1 MYNDNHFFTGVM
13 NSTNF
18 NKIKGIKDKILGSMT
33 IELKDSNMKLVE
45 VWTSS
50 LNSASYDTQI
60 ALGNVMQKLSSLV

>member
-1 MYNDNHFFTGVM
+1 MYNDNRFFTGVM

-18 NKIKGIKDKILGSMT
+18 NKIKQVQGNKIMGALT
-33 IELKDSNMKLVE
+33 IGLKDSNMKLVE

-60 ALGNVMQKLSSLV
+60 ALGNVM